1 MLSCWIT
8 VVGAGGITA
17 LGTPP
22 SEEEDEAAEWVG
34 EWAMAEGVGEVTTE
48 AEEEAKRIHEVR
60 S

>member
-1 MLSCWIT
+1 